1 MSTLAKPVLLKMR
14 LELLL
19 HLLALGAT
27 VLAAWTPAQE
37 SDAAKQLDVMA
48 QKALNAT
55 LALLDSDV
63 AAAKAAGL
71 TPNCTRE
78 KLQYRVE
85 L

>member
-1 MSTLAKPVLLKMR
+1 MIFQFPVPFL
-14 LELLL
+14 
-19 HLLALGAT
+19 
-27 VLAAWTPAQE
+27 VLASIVLAVWTPAQE
-37 SDAAKQLDVMA
+37 ADAAKQLDVLA

-71 TPNCTRE
+71 KPNCTRE
-78 KLQYRVE
+78 TLQYRVE

>member
-1 MSTLAKPVLLKMR
+1 MR
-14 LELLL
+14 LQILVPF
-19 HLLALGAT
+19 LALGSTA
-27 VLAAWTPAQE
+27 LAAYVWTPAAE
-37 SDAAKQLDVMA
+37 KAAANQIDVLA
-48 QKALNAT
+48 QNALNAT
-55 LALLDSDV
+55 LAMLDSDV

>member
-1 MSTLAKPVLLKMR
+1 MR
-14 LELLL
+14 LQLSFP
-19 HLLALGAT
+19 LLALSGA

-37 SDAAKQLDVMA
+37 ADAAKQIDVMA

-71 TPNCTRE
+71 KLNCTRE
-78 KLQYRVE
+78 TLQHRVE

>member
-1 MSTLAKPVLLKMR
+1 
-14 LELLL
+14 
-19 HLLALGAT
+19 

-37 SDAAKQLDVMA
+37 ADAAKQIDVMA

-71 TPNCTRE
+71 KLNCTRE
-78 KLQYRVE
+78 TLQHRVE

>member
-1 MSTLAKPVLLKMR
+1 MR
-14 LELLL
+14 LQPSILF
-19 HLLALGAT
+19 LALGSAT
-27 VLAAWTPAQE
+27 LAAWTPAQE
-37 SDAAKQLDVMA
+37 SDAAKQLDVLA

-71 TPNCTRE
+71 KPNCTRE
-78 KLQYRVE
+78 TLQYRVE

>member
-1 MSTLAKPVLLKMR
+1 MKLFSILFLVL
-14 LELLL
+14 
-19 HLLALGAT
+19 GSS

-37 SDAAKQLDVMA
+37 ADAAKQLDAMA
-48 QKALNAT
+48 QKSINAT

-71 TPNCTRE
+71 KPNCTRE
-78 KLQYRVE
+78 TLRYRVE

>member
-1 MSTLAKPVLLKMR
+1 MR
-14 LELLL
+14 LQLTVSF
-19 HLLALGAT
+19 LALGSA

-37 SDAAKQLDVMA
+37 SDAAKQLDLLA

>member
-1 MSTLAKPVLLKMR
+1 MR
-14 LELLL
+14 LQISF
-19 HLLALGAT
+19 HFLALCITA
-27 VLAAWTPAQE
+27 VAAWTPAQE
-37 SDAAKQLDVMA
+37 TDAAKQLDVMA

-71 TPNCTRE
+71 KPNCTRE
-78 KLQYRVE
+78 TLRYRVE

>member
-1 MSTLAKPVLLKMR
+1 MR
-14 LELLL
+14 LQLFVPLF
-19 HLLALGAT
+19 ALGGAI
-27 VLAAWTPAQE
+27 LAAWTPAQE
-37 SDAAKQLDVMA
+37 ADAAKQIDVMA

-71 TPNCTRE
+71 KPNCTRE
-78 KLQYRVE
+78 ALRYRVE